1 MHVVDGKMLMP
12 TNYKSQVRE
21 RMEKTGESWQTAA
34 RAVRERVPT
43 PPDVA
48 NLADKSRESSLYARC
63 FGEHRCPLAGW
74 DGKGPRPECDCL
86 GVDTSL
92 PLLDGDD

>member
-1 MHVVDGKMLMP
+1 MHVVDRKMLMP

-43 PPDVA
+43 PAA
-48 NLADKSRESSLYARC
+48 NLADKSRESSHYARC
-63 FGEHRCPLAGW
+63 FGEDRCPLAGW
-74 DGKGPRPECDCL
+74 DGKGTRPECDCL
-86 GVDTSL
+86 GVDTSEL
-92 PLLDGDD
+92 LLDGDD